1 MPAKKEQRAIT
12 KAEELGFTSRE
23 PNETKETKA
32 EGKGRVMRRHEQ
44 TPKRSRAR
52 HPSWTVL
59 WPLSEK
65 GSEGE
70 SS

>member
-32 EGKGRVMRRHEQ
+32 EGKGRVMRRHER
-44 TPKRSRAR
+44 TPTRSLYVQG
-52 HPSWTVL
+52 PSIRPGL
-59 WPLSEK
+59 FCGLCQ
-65 GSEGE
+65 
-70 SS
+70 